1 MFRDLPEEFDE
12 AATVRGAENL
22 FRRNRH
28 RACKRQ
34 FSNLISFRSKW
45 LRRPWPRRWLINPG
59 KGGTANS
66 FMSWRKWLYAV
77 EPGTYCPTFSNK
89 NWMCFAKSLTV
100 ASDEIPFSSQER
112 SFLLQNLQWWSH
124 NPFRNRTRRDG
135 KNSTSVFPSR
145 PQLSTRC
152 GSISGRSPRSS
163 RRHIAVEASALRSGR
178 FTVRTLQREESTIL
192 PF

>member
-1 MFRDLPEEFDE
+1 MPESKPICKLMIYMNYPARIPEGRQNEQSADLLTVSVFRDLPEEFDE
-12 AATVRGAENL
+12 AATARGAENL

-34 FSNLISFRSKW
+34 FSNLISFRIKW

-89 NWMCFAKSLTV
+89 NWMGFAKSLTV
-100 ASDEIPFSSQER
+100 ASGEIPFSSQER
-112 SFLLQNLQWWSH
+112 SFLLQNLQWRSH
-124 NPFRNRTRRDG
+124 NPFRNRTHRIQH
-135 KNSTSVFPSR
+135 PSF
-145 PQLSTRC
+145 
-152 GSISGRSPRSS
+152 
-163 RRHIAVEASALRSGR
+163 RHGPSC
-178 FTVRTLQREESTIL
+178 
-192 PF
+192 